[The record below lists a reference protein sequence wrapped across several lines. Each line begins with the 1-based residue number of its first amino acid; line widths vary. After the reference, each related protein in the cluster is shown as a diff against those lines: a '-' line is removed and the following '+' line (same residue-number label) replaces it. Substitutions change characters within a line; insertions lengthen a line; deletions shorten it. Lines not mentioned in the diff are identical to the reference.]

1 MGEVIAQLILK
12 AALDNA
18 RKFYEESAR
27 AEIARR
33 TLEEIRKQMLAL
45 VAQEFI
51 REIAYNASQ
60 YVRSVGA
67 ASVSIEPEGN
77 PGEALE
83 RKLQTSI
90 RKFKEWIDSQPND
103 SPVVSYLLRKYGT
116 TTGTRRSYVGRSSMK
131 PYQTLGLTAKTGYWT
146 KPDKNISEMVNS
158 VAVRIFEETMTSQ
171 P

>member
-1 MGEVIAQLILK
+1 MGEIIAELILK

-45 VAQEFI
+45 VAQEFT

-77 PGEALE
+77 PGETLE
-83 RKLQTSI
+83 RKFQTSVK
-90 RKFKEWIDSQPND
+90 KFKEWVDSQPND
-103 SPVVSYLLRKYGT
+103 SPVVNYLLRKY
-116 TTGTRRSYVGRSSMK
+116 GTRRSYVGRTAVK
-131 PYQTLGLTAKTGYWT
+131 PYETLGLTAKTGYWT
-146 KPDKNISEMVNS
+146 KPDKNISEMINS
-158 VAVRIFEETMTSQ
+158 AAARIFEDTMASQ